1 MLAMNNIGN
10 HYDINQVSK
19 RIKEMRK
26 LRGYTQQEL
35 ADSIGVKRQAII
47 NWEKEKNNTLPA
59 IENLV
64 DLCEILDCSMDYLL
78 GSVDSPEIE
87 PISKASHYS
96 GISAEIIRYGVEH
109 PDYLD
114 FLNFF
119 MHPDNSSELFNS
131 VTLSTWRKFWTDM
144 SIDEI
149 NGELKETL
157 KKYYD
162 EYISIT
168 PFESINKKTYRAF
181 LESKLPREKIT
192 LKADTDNDKIHIKKC
207 VSLITYQN
215 FFTDKEFNYATFI
228 TYLAER
234 TFASLSHNM
243 MIEIQKNKLA
253 NKFSEL
259 FIKYLETE

>member
-1 MLAMNNIGN
+1 MYVMHNIGN
-10 HYDINQVSK
+10 QYDINQMNK

-26 LRGYTQQEL
+26 LRGYTQQAL

-47 NWEKEKNNTLPA
+47 NWERDKNNALPA

-96 GISAEIIRYGVEH
+96 GIKPEIIRAGIDS

-119 MHPDNSSELFNS
+119 MHPDNCSDIFNS
-131 VTLSTWRKFWTDM
+131 VTLNTWRRFWTDM
-144 SIDEI
+144 SLDEI
-149 NGELKETL
+149 NGELRDAII
-157 KKYYD
+157 KYYD

-168 PFESINKKTYRAF
+168 PFESVNKKTYKSF
-181 LESKLPREKIT
+181 LKNKLPREKISSKIET
-192 LKADTDNDKIHIKKC
+192 TDSKICIKKC
-207 VSLITYQN
+207 VTLLTYQN
-215 FFTDKEFNYATFI
+215 FFKDKEFNYSSFI
-228 TYLAER
+228 TYLVEH
-234 TFASLSHNM
+234 TFEPLSHNM
-243 MIEIQKNKLA
+243 MIEIQKNKLSH
-253 NKFSEL
+253 KFVEL
-259 FIKYLETE
+259 FTKYLES